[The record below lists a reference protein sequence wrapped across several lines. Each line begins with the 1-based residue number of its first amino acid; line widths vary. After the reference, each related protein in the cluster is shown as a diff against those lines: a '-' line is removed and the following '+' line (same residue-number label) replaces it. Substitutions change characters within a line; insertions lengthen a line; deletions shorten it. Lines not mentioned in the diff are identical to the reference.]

1 MARYHNLVKLLSR
14 WPLKV
19 GMMDDACTS
28 IALSV
33 PAKHCILMLPH
44 CTYTDPL

>member
-1 MARYHNLVKLLSR
+1 MSPGGCQTECRL
-14 WPLKV
+14 PPT
-19 GMMDDACTS
+19 MDDACTS